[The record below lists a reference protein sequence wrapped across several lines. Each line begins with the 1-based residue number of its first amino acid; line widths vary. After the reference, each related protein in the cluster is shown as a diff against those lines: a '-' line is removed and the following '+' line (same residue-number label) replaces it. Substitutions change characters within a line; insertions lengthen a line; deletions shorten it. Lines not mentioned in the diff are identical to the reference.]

1 MNGSSRGPVAPP
13 FPCYKPVMDG
23 NAAWAGRAER
33 ALTPNYRQQPIA
45 LVRGEGVRVWDA
57 EGKEYLDFLGGVA
70 VNALGHCHPAL
81 VRALE
86 EQARTLWHVSN
97 HYFIPRQVELAEALL
112 AVTPFAR
119 RAFFCNSGAEANE
132 VMLKLAR
139 KYHADLGHPE
149 RNEIVACHDSF
160 HGRTLFTVT
169 VGGQEKYRRG
179 FEPLVP
185 GVRHVPYG
193 DVAALEA
200 ALDERT
206 AALILEPILG
216 ESGVV
221 PPPDRYLVAARE
233 LTRRRGVLL
242 CLDEIQ
248 TGMGRTGR
256 MWAHEWDGLDP
267 DLLSAAKGIAGGF
280 PMGALLASE
289 EVGAHLSPGSHGS
302 TFGGNPLACAV
313 ALAVLGEL
321 RGGVLERSVEVGAR
335 LRAGLERLQAGGRV
349 ERIRGRGMLLGVV
362 VRGVSAPEVMRRA
375 REGGLL
381 VNAIGDDVLRL
392 APPLT
397 LTPAEADLAVE
408 RLGAAIA
415 AAPAQP

>member
-1 MNGSSRGPVAPP
+1 MN
-13 FPCYKPVMDG
+13 G
-23 NAAWAGRAER
+23 NAAWAERAQR

-57 EGKEYLDFLGGVA
+57 DGKEYLDFLGGVA

-81 VRALE
+81 VRAIT

-97 HYFIPRQVELAEALL
+97 HYFIPRQIELAEALL
-112 AVTPFAR
+112 AATPFAR

-149 RNEIVACHDSF
+149 RNEIVACRDSF

-169 VGGQEKYRRG
+169 VGGQEKYQHG

-185 GVRHVPYG
+185 GVRHVPFG
-193 DVAALEA
+193 DLAALEA
-200 ALDERT
+200 AIDART
-206 AALILEPILG
+206 AAFIVEPVLG

-221 PPPDRYLVAARE
+221 PAPEGYLEAARE
-233 LTRRRGVLL
+233 ITRRKGALL

-256 MWAHEWDGLDP
+256 MWAHEWLGIVP
-267 DLLSAAKGIAGGF
+267 DLMSAAKALGGGF
-280 PMGALLASE
+280 PIGALLATE
-289 EVGAHLSPGSHGS
+289 EVGQHLSAGSHGS
-302 TFGGNPLACAV
+302 TFGGNPLACA
-313 ALAVLGEL
+313 AGLAVLAEL
-321 RGGVLERSVEVGAR
+321 RGGLLERSREAAAR
-335 LRAGLERLQAGGRV
+335 LRAGLERLQPSGRV
-349 ERIRGRGMLLGVV
+349 ERVRGRGMLLAVV
-362 VRGVSAPEVMRRA
+362 VRGVAAGEVMREA
-375 REGGLL
+375 RERGLL

-397 LTPAEADLAVE
+397 LSADEADLAVE
-408 RLGAAIA
+408 RLAAALA
-415 AAPAQP
+415 AAPAKP

>member
-1 MNGSSRGPVAPP
+1 ME
-13 FPCYKPVMDG
+13 G
-23 NAAWAGRAER
+23 NAAWGARAQR

-45 LVRGEGVRVWDA
+45 LVRGEGARVWDA

-86 EQARTLWHVSN
+86 EQAGTLWHVSN
-97 HYFIPRQVELAEALL
+97 HYFIPRQIELAEALL
-112 AVTPFAR
+112 AVTPFAA

-132 VMLKLAR
+132 AMLKLAR
-139 KYHADLGHPE
+139 KYHADLGRPGRH
-149 RNEIVACHDSF
+149 EIVACEDSF

-169 VGGQEKYRRG
+169 VGGQEKYRHG

-200 ALDERT
+200 AIDGRT
-206 AALILEPILG
+206 AAFIVEPLLG

-221 PPPDRYLVAARE
+221 PAPDGYLEAARE
-233 LTRRRGVLL
+233 ITRRKGALL
-242 CLDEIQ
+242 CVDEIQ

-256 MWAHEWDGLDP
+256 MWAHEWTGVAP
-267 DLLSAAKGIAGGF
+267 DLMSVAKALAGGF
-280 PMGALLASE
+280 PAGALLASE
-289 EVGAHLSPGSHGS
+289 EVGAHLTPGSHGS

-313 ALAVLGEL
+313 ALAVLAEL
-321 RGGVLERSVEVGAR
+321 RGGLLARSRDVGAR
-335 LRAGLERLQAGGRV
+335 LAAGLAALRAGGRV
-349 ERIRGRGMLLGVV
+349 AQVRGRGMLLALVL
-362 VRGVSAPEVMRRA
+362 RGAAAADVMKGA
-375 REGGLL
+375 RERGLL
-381 VNAIGDDVLRL
+381 VNAIGDDVIRL

-397 LTPAEADLAVE
+397 LAPAEADVAVE
-408 RLGAAIA
+408 RLGAALA
-415 AAPAQP
+415 AAPAKA